1 VGGER
6 PQGVRLNLRSFN
18 VLFQV
23 QYSGLKRDRGEFY
36 TEERPM
42 AFAGYRTG
50 EPVTCSTSHVFC
62 HAALK
67 LLRVTSHIM
76 TFSIGQ
82 LRVQGRLGAVFLKLY
97 CKPPAYPFSL
107 LHLRKMTTTTPTR
120 HRFFV
125 YAPDKVEEG
134 TLERRISVRPTHR
147 ESLKKM
153 VEDGIVRTR

>member
-1 VGGER
+1 MGGER

-36 TEERPM
+36 TEERPI
-42 AFAGYRTG
+42 AFASYRTG
-50 EPVTCSTSHVFC
+50 EPVTC
-62 HAALK
+62 AALK